1 MKSSNKIILLFL
13 LGFLWSCDSMLDP
26 QLDGTLSED
35 GIWKNN
41 VRAFGFLNNAYQNLP
56 TGYNRISDAM
66 LDAATD
72 DAICP
77 DPVNP
82 VHGFYNGNWS
92 AYNVIDNVW
101 DKNYQGIRKANTFLL
116 KIDSVPLLRSSNELG
131 TDESILRTRKRM
143 KGEAMFLRA
152 FFYFELLKRYGG
164 VPLTDKILTPDE
176 AVALGRASAD
186 SVFKFIINDCDSAA
200 ARLPRKYGVTPVVV
214 GFNDAKEIGRATSG
228 AAKALKARVLLY
240 WASPLFNPQNDET
253 RWQKAALASKEVI
266 DLTLNEDGSGD
277 KVYGLN
283 RFTSTVNMTD
293 LFSTNSVLSQY
304 HQEIIFSTQY
314 VNNTTV
320 EQLNAPISYGAKG
333 MTNPTQNLVDAFP
346 MSNGKPITDETSGYN
361 PQNPFLNRDPRLAM
375 TVLLNGATL
384 AINDKSEPVETFTGG
399 KDAYGS
405 NPNATKTGYYLK
417 KYLLPQAVWDGRT
430 VNVTRTWMLLRFAEI
445 YLNYAEARNEAY
457 GPDAEV
463 YAALKTLRARAGV
476 RPSDIQP
483 GLSKEQMRE
492 LIRNERRIEMA
503 FEEQRFFDVRRWK
516 LFDDAAYAQKL
527 LDIRAMNITKNENN
541 EFVYDASAV
550 VQQRQFSKKM
560 YLYPIAES
568 ELLKSRAL
576 TQNPDW

>member
-1 MKSSNKIILLFL
+1 
-13 LGFLWSCDSMLDP
+13 
-26 QLDGTLSED
+26 
-35 GIWKNN
+35 
-41 VRAFGFLNNAYQNLP
+41 
-56 TGYNRISDAM
+56 M

-92 AYNVIDNVW
+92 PYNVIDNVW
-101 DKNYQGIRKANTFLL
+101 DKNYEGIRKANTFLL
-116 KIDSVPLLRSSNELG
+116 KIDDVPLLRSSNELG
-131 TDESILRTRKRM
+131 TDESILRTRERM

-176 AVALGRASAD
+176 AATLGRASAD
-186 SVFKFIINDCDSAA
+186 SVFQFILNDCDSAA
-200 ARLPRKYGVTPVVV
+200 ARLPRKYGVVPVIV

-228 AAKALKARVLLY
+228 AALALKARVLLY
-240 WASPLFNPQNDET
+240 WASPLFNPQEDET
-253 RWQKAALASKEVI
+253 RWQKAALAAKEVI
-266 DLTLNEDGSGD
+266 DLTLNTDGSGD

-314 VNNTTV
+314 SNNTTV
-320 EQLNAPISYGAKG
+320 EQLNAPVSYGAKG
-333 MTNPTQNLVDAFP
+333 MTNPSQNLVDAFP
-346 MSNGKPITDETSGYN
+346 MSNGKPITDAASGYN
-361 PQNPFLNRDPRLAM
+361 PQKPFQNRDPRLAM
-375 TVLLNGATL
+375 TVLLNGTTL
-384 AINDKSEPVETFTGG
+384 AVNDKSEPVETFAGG

-430 VNVTRTWMLLRFAEI
+430 VNVTRTWILLRFAEM

-457 GPDAEV
+457 GPDTEV

-476 RPSDIQP
+476 RPSDVQA
-483 GLSKEQMRE
+483 GLNKEQMRE
-492 LIRNERRIEMA
+492 LIHNERRIEMA

-516 LFDDAAYAQKL
+516 LFDDPAYAQKL

-541 EFVYDASAV
+541 ELLYDASEV

-568 ELLKSRAL
+568 ELLKSKAL
-576 TQNPDW
+576 TQNPEW